1 MKSTNEEDWI
11 QNPTSKLSDDF
22 TFPKVTF
29 HFISSNIPAS
39 PAYGVYI
46 SKLIRYSRV
55 CAQYSDVLDI
65 YQLLTQKLLNK
76 GTLLLSWNPSTRS
89 DWPLRKMHISNNSE
103 SFTFCIDC
111 WVHHWIFG
119 GVRVAQ
125 HLFDLLPKLSVS
137 LEFAPI
143 ISSGVHLVYFVL
155 IFLVP
160 CCDVCYDFRMQ
171 TPFGSSLPPVV
182 WRRAHVWYVLS
193 FVFTFLVQCCGD
205 RYDFH
210 IKTIFG
216 SFLPPTSCL

>member
-1 MKSTNEEDWI
+1 MEQFSVRLLSISHLSEWAW
-11 QNPTSKLSDDF
+11 SKGNYWHS
-22 TFPKVTF
+22 KVCF
-29 HFISSNIPAS
+29 LHWPSPWNRQMRKIEYKALRHFISSNIPAS

-65 YQLLTQKLLNK
+65 YQQLTQKLLNK

-125 HLFDLLPKLSVS
+125 HFFDLLPKLSVS

-143 ISSGVHLVYFVL
+143 LSSGVHLVYFVL
-155 IFLVP
+155 IHASHQVVSFNIGWHEKNALISCKP
-160 CCDVCYDFRMQ
+160 MQ
-171 TPFGSSLPPVV
+171 KVTP
-182 WRRAHVWYVLS
+182 H
-193 FVFTFLVQCCGD
+193 
-205 RYDFH
+205 YDFH
-210 IKTIFG
+210 ELFG
-216 SFLPPTSCL
+216 F